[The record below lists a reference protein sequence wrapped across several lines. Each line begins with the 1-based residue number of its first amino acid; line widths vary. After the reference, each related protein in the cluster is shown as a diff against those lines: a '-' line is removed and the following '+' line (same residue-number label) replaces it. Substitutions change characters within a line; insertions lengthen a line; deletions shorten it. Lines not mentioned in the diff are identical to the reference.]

1 MPPVMEASFFCLFR
15 AVDKR
20 HTAACRVEA
29 TYFDMDWDTF
39 FETLDMAYYAHTFAV
54 HLMQSSQQVG
64 DQFKLDIAQ
73 RTEALVDKEG
83 VNIETA
89 LVYRTQTQGQ
99 RQTAKETFATRQQVD
114 WHLAVLLVEVCR
126 VRSRVD
132 SVGSVG

>member
-1 MPPVMEASFFCLFR
+1 
-15 AVDKR
+15 
-20 HTAACRVEA
+20 
-29 TYFDMDWDTF
+29 MDWYTF

-73 RTEALVDKEG
+73 RTEAFVDKEG

-114 WHLAVLLVEVCR
+114 WHLAVLLVEVGHAQVQCAGFA
-126 VRSRVD
+126 VESIALAQLAE
-132 SVGSVG
+132 VGVGAFNKVAQHKAL